1 MTRYGRRLRLLAAA
15 MAAQAGFVDALG
27 FLHLGGYF
35 VSFMSG
41 NSTRMAVEFTR
52 DTGAALIAASL
63 LALFVI
69 GVMAGTV
76 IRRRARKR
84 PIARVQ
90 GSIAMTLA
98 IAAACHAFGADRTA
112 IALMVLA
119 MGAENAA
126 FERDGEVSIG
136 VTYVTGALVKMG
148 QQIVSAFTGG
158 SRTAWVWQG
167 LLWLGLAG
175 GAMVGGF
182 AFRHWALGSLWIAA
196 AAGAALTL
204 VANRIEQRTP

>member
-27 FLHLGGYF
+27 FLSLGGYF

-52 DTGAALIAASL
+52 DTGAAAIAAVL
-63 LALFVI
+63 LALFVA
-69 GVMAGTV
+69 GVVAGTV
-76 IRRRARKR
+76 IRRRARQK
-84 PIARVQ
+84 PIALVQ
-90 GSIAMTLA
+90 GSITVALA
-98 IAAACHAFGADRTA
+98 VAGVCDALGADRAA
-112 IALMVLA
+112 IALMVLS

-148 QQIVSAFTGG
+148 QQIVSAFQGG
-158 SRTAWVWQG
+158 SRTAWIWQG
-167 LLWLGLAG
+167 LLWLGLASGAVAG
-175 GAMVGGF
+175 GA
-182 AFRHWALGSLWIAA
+182 AFQHWALGSLWIVVV
-196 AAGAALTL
+196 AGAVLTGI
-204 VANRIEQRTP
+204 AMRIEHRTS